1 MFEKVNPSHP
11 DKVADRIA
19 GAIVDL
25 CYTKSRNR
33 WSNDAKLDLSTA
45 EGRQRWAQANPKV
58 ACEVLIGH
66 GECNIQVETSEQITW
81 EECHYIVRRI
91 AGDGIVDYSL
101 IVPQDIHLAANQQ
114 HGVRCGDNGI
124 FRGVPPT
131 HEQKLLTAIA
141 ASIYD
146 RHPFDGKYIINRH
159 HPEPTKSLLPD
170 NLQEEYDYIR
180 EKHKE
185 ILEGKRAI
193 DAVALEQNRKFNE
206 EEFKAWSRMT
216 KIDKSLEKRNEA
228 LKKIAIEE
236 AQKRWEY
243 SVTICQSHL
252 SREQEPELREH
263 LKNAYGIHLP
273 IINPLGEWTGGPN
286 TDSGATNRKLGSDM
300 GDGVSGGGIN
310 GKDLSKGDVSINIVC
325 YLKAVQSGQT
335 VTACCSIGDEQVTFQ
350 YASGKTE
357 TETFADVVEMAR
369 LYILTDCNGS
379 FEEFAK
385 WGLIRPIASE

>member
-33 WSNDAKLDLSTA
+33 WSNESSAKLDLSTA

-66 GECNIQVETSEQITW
+66 GECNIQVETSEQIGA
-81 EECHYIVRRI
+81 EDIGAIVSRI
-91 AGDGIVDYSL
+91 AGEGIETRAL

-146 RHPFDGKYIINRH
+146 RHPFDGKYIIQGKGRLAA
-159 HPEPTKSLLPD
+159 PEFD
-170 NLQEEYDYIR
+170 
-180 EKHKE
+180 
-185 ILEGKRAI
+185 
-193 DAVALEQNRKFNE
+193 
-206 EEFKAWSRMT
+206 
-216 KIDKSLEKRNEA
+216 
-228 LKKIAIEE
+228 
-236 AQKRWEY
+236 
-243 SVTICQSHL
+243 VTICQSHL

-300 GDGVSGGGIN
+300 GDGVTGGGLH
-310 GKDLSKGDVSINIVC
+310 GKDLSKADVSVNIWC
-325 YLKAVQSGQT
+325 YLESIRTGHE
-335 VTACCSIGDEQVTFQ
+335 VTASCSIGDETVNGIP
-350 YASGKTE
+350 YK
-357 TETFADVVEMAR
+357 DIVEQAR
-369 LYILTDCNGS
+369 LYIHTLGG
-379 FEEFAK
+379 FEKFAE
-385 WGLIRPIASE
+385 WGLVRPLAQV

>member
-25 CYTKSRNR
+25 CY
-33 WSNDAKLDLSTA
+33 AKNK
-45 EGRQRWAQANPKV
+45 NPKV

-66 GECNIQVETSEQITW
+66 GECNIQVETSEQISA
-81 EECHYIVRRI
+81 EDIEAIVRRI
-91 AGDGIVDYSL
+91 AGEGIETRAL

-114 HGVRCGDNGI
+114 HGVKCGDNGI

-146 RHPFDGKYIINRH
+146 KHPFDGKYIIQGKGRLAA
-159 HPEPTKSLLPD
+159 PEFD
-170 NLQEEYDYIR
+170 
-180 EKHKE
+180 
-185 ILEGKRAI
+185 
-193 DAVALEQNRKFNE
+193 
-206 EEFKAWSRMT
+206 
-216 KIDKSLEKRNEA
+216 
-228 LKKIAIEE
+228 
-236 AQKRWEY
+236 
-243 SVTICQSHL
+243 VTICQSHL

-300 GDGVSGGGIN
+300 GDGVTGGGLH
-310 GKDLSKGDVSINIVC
+310 GKDLSKADVSVNIWC
-325 YLKAVQSGQT
+325 YLESIRTGHE
-335 VTACCSIGDEQVTFQ
+335 VTACCNIGDESVGGVP
-350 YASGKTE
+350 YAE
-357 TETFADVVEMAR
+357 IVEKAR
-369 LYILTDCNGS
+369 LYIHTLGG
-379 FEEFAK
+379 FEKFAE
-385 WGLIRPIASE
+385 WGLIRAKE

>member
-33 WSNDAKLDLSTA
+33 WSNESSAKLDLSTA

-66 GECNIQVETSEQITW
+66 GECNIQVETSEQIGA
-81 EECHYIVRRI
+81 EDIEAIVSRI
-91 AGDGIVDYSL
+91 AGEGIETRAL

-146 RHPFDGKYIINRH
+146 RHPFDGKYIIQGKGRLAA
-159 HPEPTKSLLPD
+159 PEFD
-170 NLQEEYDYIR
+170 
-180 EKHKE
+180 
-185 ILEGKRAI
+185 
-193 DAVALEQNRKFNE
+193 
-206 EEFKAWSRMT
+206 
-216 KIDKSLEKRNEA
+216 
-228 LKKIAIEE
+228 
-236 AQKRWEY
+236 
-243 SVTICQSHL
+243 VTICQSHL

-300 GDGVSGGGIN
+300 GDGVTGGGLH
-310 GKDLSKGDVSINIVC
+310 GKDLSKADVSVNIWC
-325 YLKAVQSGQT
+325 YLESIRTGHE
-335 VTACCSIGDEQVTFQ
+335 VTASCSIGDETVNGIPYKNIVERARIYIHNIGGFE
-350 YASGKTE
+350 K
-357 TETFADVVEMAR
+357 FAE
-369 LYILTDCNGS
+369 
-379 FEEFAK
+379 
-385 WGLIRPIASE
+385 WGLVRPLATTLRVSESGHKLA

>member
-33 WSNDAKLDLSTA
+33 WSNDGKLDLSTA

-66 GECNIQVETSEQITW
+66 GECNIQVETSEQISA
-81 EECHYIVRRI
+81 EDIEAIVSRI
-91 AGDGIVDYSL
+91 AGEGIETRAL

-146 RHPFDGKYIINRH
+146 RHPFDGKYIIQGKGRLAA
-159 HPEPTKSLLPD
+159 PEFD
-170 NLQEEYDYIR
+170 
-180 EKHKE
+180 
-185 ILEGKRAI
+185 
-193 DAVALEQNRKFNE
+193 
-206 EEFKAWSRMT
+206 
-216 KIDKSLEKRNEA
+216 
-228 LKKIAIEE
+228 
-236 AQKRWEY
+236 
-243 SVTICQSHL
+243 VTICQSHL

-300 GDGVSGGGIN
+300 GDGVTGGGLH
-310 GKDLSKGDVSINIVC
+310 GKDLSKADVSVNIWC
-325 YLKAVQSGQT
+325 YLESIRTGHE
-335 VTACCSIGDEQVTFQ
+335 VTASCSIGDETVNGIP
-350 YASGKTE
+350 YK
-357 TETFADVVEMAR
+357 DIVEQAR
-369 LYILTDCNGS
+369 LYIHTIGG
-379 FEEFAK
+379 FEKFAE
-385 WGLIRPIASE
+385 WGLVRPLAQV

>member
-25 CYTKSRNR
+25 CY
-33 WSNDAKLDLSTA
+33 AKNK
-45 EGRQRWAQANPKV
+45 NPKV

-66 GECNIQVETSEQITW
+66 GECNIQVETSEQISA
-81 EECHYIVRRI
+81 EDIEAIVRRI
-91 AGDGIVDYSL
+91 AGEGIETRAL

-114 HGVRCGDNGI
+114 HGVKCGDNGI

-146 RHPFDGKYIINRH
+146 KHPFDGKYIIQGKGRLAA
-159 HPEPTKSLLPD
+159 PEFD
-170 NLQEEYDYIR
+170 
-180 EKHKE
+180 
-185 ILEGKRAI
+185 
-193 DAVALEQNRKFNE
+193 
-206 EEFKAWSRMT
+206 
-216 KIDKSLEKRNEA
+216 
-228 LKKIAIEE
+228 
-236 AQKRWEY
+236 
-243 SVTICQSHL
+243 VTICQSHL

-300 GDGVSGGGIN
+300 GDGVTGGGLH
-310 GKDLSKGDVSINIVC
+310 GKDLSKADVSVNIWC
-325 YLKAVQSGQT
+325 YLESIRTGHE
-335 VTACCSIGDEQVTFQ
+335 VTACCNIGDESVGGVP
-350 YASGKTE
+350 YAE
-357 TETFADVVEMAR
+357 IVEKAR
-369 LYILTDCNGS
+369 LYIHTLGG
-379 FEEFAK
+379 FEKFAE
-385 WGLIRPIASE
+385 WGLIRAKDV